1 MHNTIFTLC
10 KWRKHGGKTEHEK
23 KKCEPICSNNRN
35 RTLDS
40 TRHVH
45 VLLSFVSE
53 LTVVF
58 IGDVK
63 LLVSFC
69 LKSFSWS
76 SDVFKSLVCFQRPR
90 GYKLI

>member
-10 KWRKHGGKTEHEK
+10 KWRNHGGKTEHEK
-23 KKCEPICSNNRN
+23 TTRAE
-35 RTLDS
+35 S

-45 VLLSFVSE
+45 VLLSCISE

-58 IGDVK
+58 IEDVK
-63 LLVSFC
+63 PLVSFC

-76 SDVFKSLVCFQRPR
+76 SDVFKPLVCFQRPR
-90 GYKLI
+90 GCKLI